1 MTRSPVGLLLG
12 LSAVSAGLLAAP
24 QQRPTFRSTANGVL
38 VNAYVLPG
46 SRTSTKPVEGLTSA
60 DFEVTDNGQAQ
71 TVEAV
76 PAQGPVDL
84 TLVVDASA
92 TAAFFAP
99 QFRQIVGRLKASLGS
114 ADRIRL
120 LMCGSVVRE
129 AAPLRPASAG
139 LLLPPIGGPDAPY
152 GSSLM
157 HGLFDA
163 MVREA
168 DPERRQVVVSLA
180 TLTGREIFGPSAL
193 QSVAAASDAVV
204 YVVADRLGPLASGT
218 LQSVGDLVSATGGA
232 LFLYRP
238 GVGRLGGVG
247 SAVVVG
253 FDNQHDVTSLVL
265 NDLRH
270 GYVLSYSPPGGTT
283 PGWHDIR
290 VRIRK
295 PGHTSDIVRA
305 RKRYYASS

>member
-1 MTRSPVGLLLG
+1 MRRESCRLALGLAG
-12 LSAVSAGLLAAP
+12 LSAVLLAAP

-38 VNAYVLPG
+38 LNAYVLPG
-46 SRTSTKPVEGLTSA
+46 ARTSTKPVDGLTGG
-60 DFEVTDNGQAQ
+60 DFEVTDNGQTQA
-71 TVEAV
+71 VEAI
-76 PAQGPVDL
+76 PAQGPIDL

-92 TAAFFAP
+92 RAAFYAP
-99 QFRQIVGRLKASLGS
+99 QFRSIAGRLTASLGS

-120 LMCGSVVRE
+120 LVCGSVVRE
-129 AAPLRPASAG
+129 AVPLRPASAG
-139 LLLPPIGGPDAPY
+139 LQLPPLGGPEAPF
-152 GSSLM
+152 GSSMM

-180 TLTGREIFGPSAL
+180 TLDGREVFGPSAL
-193 QSVAAASDAVV
+193 QSVAASSDAVV
-204 YVVADRLGPLASGT
+204 YLVAEPGGPLYPGT
-218 LQSVGDLVSATGGA
+218 IQSMEALVSATGGA
-232 LFLYRP
+232 LFLYRR
-238 GVGRLGGVG
+238 GGGRLGGVG
-247 SAVVVG
+247 NAVAVG
-253 FDNQHDVTSLVL
+253 FESAQDVTSVVL

-295 PGHTSDIVRA
+295 PGETTDIVRA
-305 RKRYYASS
+305 RKRYYASN